1 MEQRSASQRA
11 TYSGRER
18 ARSGGFP
25 FIAVAPA
32 DPPLPQGEEMKRYLI
47 TAAVALILSAA
58 ALIVGLNLNVRAIH
72 KDAVAAE
79 QSIAAMSTELD
90 KFRAEFDGLA
100 RRVSVYQALSEG
112 AREKLSGLEVWQITD
127 IVLDYCSRN
136 RDIGLT
142 PSVLLAVWQQESG
155 FNPMAVSNKDA
166 RGLGQLMWLTALPHL
181 YDLGH
186 VRPDKSILYNPVI
199 NAEVSIREIIRLR
212 RYYLGIGVNGW
223 MWPISSYYF
232 GTGNIWK
239 VIWYAHQVIQ
249 RQAAYQ
255 EKGVM

>member
-1 MEQRSASQRA
+1 
-11 TYSGRER
+11 
-18 ARSGGFP
+18 
-25 FIAVAPA
+25 
-32 DPPLPQGEEMKRYLI
+32 MKRFCI
-47 TAAVALILSAA
+47 PVIVVFIVSAA

-90 KFRAEFDGLA
+90 KFRAEFDSLA
-100 RRVSVYQALSEG
+100 RRVSVYQALSDG
-112 AREKLSGLEVWQITD
+112 AKEKLSGLEVWQITD
-127 IVLDYCSRN
+127 IVIDYCSRN

-142 PSVLLAVWQQESG
+142 PSILLAVWQQESG
-155 FNPMAVSNKDA
+155 FNPMAVSHANA
-166 RGLGQLMWLTALPHL
+166 LGLGQLMWTTALPHL

-186 VRPDKSILYNPVI
+186 GPRPDKRILFNPVI

-223 MWPISSYYF
+223 MWPISAYFF
-232 GTGNIWK
+232 GTGNILK
-239 VIWYAHQVIQ
+239 VIWYAHEVTQ